1 MSNDK
6 AKQAAGYKAAELI
19 QNGMKVGLGTG
30 STAFYFIEK
39 LIERCKQGL
48 KIEAIATSQQS
59 SQQAQEGG
67 IPLISPDRLEQLD
80 IDVDGADEIDPQK
93 QMIKGGGGAL
103 FREKIIACA
112 AKEMVI
118 VIDET
123 KLVKKLGTHV
133 LPIEITSYGHP
144 SIIEKLKRLEIDGKL
159 RYQNNQHYLTDSGNY
174 IFDAD
179 ISNFLGDMQKLDK
192 KILQIPGV
200 IETGF
205 FWNLAGRVIIG
216 YSDGRSEVKESL

>member
-19 QNGMKVGLGTG
+19 KDGMRVGLGTG

-39 LIERCKQGL
+39 LIERCQNGL

-59 SQQAQEGG
+59 SEQAKNGG
-67 IPLISPDRLEQLD
+67 IKLINADQMVQLD
-80 IDVDGADEIDPQK
+80 VDVDGADEIDHNK

-112 AKEMVI
+112 AKEMVVVVDEAKI
-118 VIDET
+118 VE
-123 KLVKKLGTHV
+123 KLGTHL
-133 LPIEITSYGHP
+133 LPIEIAPFGFA
-144 SIIEKLKRLEIDGKL
+144 SILEKLKRLELTGNL
-159 RYQNNQHYLTDSGNY
+159 RRKENNLYMTDNQNY
-174 IFDAD
+174 IFDANIQNYSED
-179 ISNFLGDMQKLDK
+179 LRKLDE
-192 KILQIPGV
+192 KIKSIPGV

-205 FWNLAGRVIIG
+205 FWNLAGRVVVG
-216 YSDGRSEVKESL
+216 YFDGRAEIKESL

>member
-6 AKQAAGYKAAELI
+6 AKRAAGYKAAELL

-48 KIEAIATSQQS
+48 KIEAIATSQS
-59 SQQAQEGG
+59 SAKQAEQGG
-67 IPLISPDRLEQLD
+67 IPLIAPEHLEQLD
-80 IDVDGADEIDPQK
+80 IDVDGADEIDYQK

-112 AKEMVI
+112 AKEMIV
-118 VIDET
+118 VIDES
-123 KLVKKLGTHV
+123 KLVKKLGAYP
-133 LPIEITSYGHP
+133 LPIELTSYGCL
-144 SIIEKLKRLEIDGKL
+144 SIIEKLKRLEIDGEL
-159 RYQNNQHYLTDSGNY
+159 RKRGDQLYRTDNGNY
-174 IFDAD
+174 IFDAK
-179 ISNFLGDMQKLDK
+179 ISHFSDDLQKLDE

-205 FWNLAGRVIIG
+205 FWNLAGRVVIG
-216 YSDGRSEVKESL
+216 YLDGRVEVKDNL